1 MTLCYVDDSSD
12 KSDIVLTNQ
21 IADTIM
27 LFLPGIASGLQEV
40 AIESDI
46 QGHKITMVLRFI
58 YVFYYTLLIYKHRI
72 KIKNA
77 LK

>member
-1 MTLCYVDDSSD
+1 MIAIETIMTLCYVDDSSD
-12 KSDIVLTNQ
+12 KSDIVLANQ

-40 AIESDI
+40 AMGSDI

-58 YVFYYTLLIYKHRI
+58 YVFIILYLSYYIE
-72 KIKNA
+72 
-77 LK
+77 

>member
-1 MTLCYVDDSSD
+1 MTLCYVNDSSD

-27 LFLPGIASGLQEV
+27 LFLPGITSGLQEV
-40 AIESDI
+40 AMGSDI

-58 YVFYYTLLIYKHRI
+58 YVNYAYK
-72 KIKNA
+72 
-77 LK
+77 